1 MLPATSTTLCVRG
14 PPRGV
19 DQFVFRVI
27 RLMIGGVRADYI
39 DDGRMGAARVVQHG
53 NAIGEAAAHM
63 QKREG
68 RRALHA
74 GVAVRSA
81 RDDVLL

>member
-1 MLPATSTTLCVRG
+1 
-14 PPRGV
+14 
-19 DQFVFRVI
+19 
-27 RLMIGGVRADYI
+27 
-39 DDGRMGAARVVQHG
+39 MGAARVVQHG